1 MLKAMRQHQKYFYVF
16 FVIIIISFI
25 GWGVGTVDKTGGMEI
40 LAEVG
45 EYKITT
51 DEYWKTYDR
60 VYRFYREIYKDKFDE
75 ETEKKLNLKE
85 NVLDSMINEHVLLIT
100 AKQTGIGISDEELQ
114 DSIIHDPAFLKNGAF
129 DKDVYLNRLRLNRIT
144 PEYYEST
151 KRQELT
157 FNKMKRFIELS
168 VDVTDMDINIP
179 QQVSGN
185 EEVAKMLSQAKLS
198 EKKEK
203 AVKSYIEG
211 QKKNIKIT
219 VNKKL
224 IA

>member
-1 MLKAMRQHQKYFYVF
+1 MLKAMRQHQKYFYVL

-25 GWGVGTVDKTGGMEI
+25 GWGVGTVDKTAGVEV

-45 EYKITT
+45 KHKITT

-75 ETEKKLNLKE
+75 ETERKLNLKE
-85 NVLDSMINEHVLLIT
+85 TVLDSMINEQVLLLA
-100 AKQTGIGISDEELQ
+100 AKQTGISISDEELQ

-129 DKDVYLNRLRLNRIT
+129 DNEVYLNRLRLSRMT

-157 FNKMKRFIELS
+157 FNKIRRFIELS
-168 VDVTDMDINIP
+168 VDVTDMDINMP
-179 QQVSGN
+179 QQASGN
-185 EEVAKMLSQAKLS
+185 EELAKMLRQAKLS

-211 QKKNIKIT
+211 LKNNIKIKI
-219 VNKKL
+219 NKKL

>member
-1 MLKAMRQHQKYFYVF
+1 MLKAMQKHQKYFYVL

-25 GWGVGTVDKTGGMEI
+25 GWGVGTVDNTGGVEV

-45 EYKITT
+45 GYKITT
-51 DEYWKTYDR
+51 EEYWKTYDR
-60 VYRFYREIYKDKFDE
+60 VYRFYREIYKEKFDE

-85 NVLDSMINEHVLLIT
+85 NVLDSMINERVLLIT
-100 AKQTGIGISDEELQ
+100 AKQTGISISDEELQ
-114 DSIIHDPAFLKNGAF
+114 DSIIHDPAFLKNGVF
-129 DKDVYLNRLRLNRIT
+129 DKDVYLNRLRLNRVT

-168 VDVTDMDINIP
+168 VDVTDMDINMP

-185 EEVAKMLSQAKLS
+185 EQLAKMLSQAKLS

-211 QKKNIKIT
+211 LKKNIKIT